1 MLFSTEKMEN
11 SASKRFR
18 RLMSLYP
25 VYFFTGGR
33 IKFVSADW
41 KEVHISLSLSW
52 YTKNYVG
59 TIYGGSIYS
68 AADPLYMIMLIR
80 ILGDKYVVWDKAGIV
95 KFVRPG
101 KGTIKARFLITEET
115 LTQIREAVSKN
126 NEMDIDLKT
135 EFVNDEGKVV
145 AEVIKTIYVADKEHY
160 NQKRK
165 SKGHSTD
172 YGRTIS
178 KAI

>member
-25 VYFFTGGR
+25 VYLFTGGR
-33 IKFVSADW
+33 IKFVSSDW
-41 KEVHISLSLSW
+41 KEVHISLSLNW

-80 ILGDKYVVWDKAGIV
+80 MLGDKYVVWDKAGLV
-95 KFVRPG
+95 KFIRPG
-101 KGTIKARFLITEET
+101 KGTIKARFLITDEVMDKIKET
-115 LTQIREAVSKN
+115 VAAK
-126 NEMDIDLKT
+126 NEMDIDLP
-135 EFVNDEGKVV
+135 VAYMNDEGKVV
-145 AEVIKTIYVADKEHY
+145 AEVIKTIYIANKDFYTE
-160 NQKRK
+160 KRK
-165 SKGHSTD
+165 SKGHQTNYS
-172 YGRTIS
+172 RNIS